1 MSGQFI
7 KFTLSTLACAAL
19 MACGG
24 GGGGGNSAGNGGETS
39 KSVQVNGVAA
49 KGLLANAQVEV
60 FALEATGPAAT
71 ALAKGKTD
79 ANGKFTL
86 NITATTASLLVV
98 VTAIDGT
105 TMLDETQIENGKYKA
120 VAVTPGLKLRSFVK
134 DASSGTITS
143 SVNPFTDAA
152 VAAAEGW
159 AKNNDGKWTSASINA
174 AMALASA
181 LVNNKANPFEAQ
193 PTNLDGASAATA
205 ASTHLMVALSGFMQ
219 AAQSCQSAS
228 GASAIDCQLESLRT
242 LAANAIELTPQGT
255 AVISNPEAFADYIVA
270 QYAAAAELNSKQES
284 PLQSL
289 AQPVDKQAILD
300 LISNINATPG
310 GSKDFETF
318 LDNLREAFLS
328 VEKTIRG
335 AEDTLNQRYANFSND
350 ATTSVLDGI
359 SALDSSCSIGSTGFH
374 CRPGSGWTPQNDGS
388 VKFFSNWPIG
398 PQQTQTISVT
408 AKSTYANGSGTISYK
423 GSIKVNDVVTSETD
437 LSLDVSGIAPPTA
450 GSTDWVQISEAV
462 ATKLNGTYSAYSA
475 GTKATLTLENMALS
489 ASRIDKTPDPRTWA
503 ISGGATV
510 SSSYGDTFTGKLSV
524 NGKTKMLPGTQRN
537 VASIESLKAQ
547 LNAVVKDSSSATASL
562 SLNGSYLPTAYTGS
576 GFDAYSVESS
586 LKINDG
592 DVVGL
597 NISRIAA
604 NAVNARINAG
614 AGNNA
619 VNFSATA
626 NKTTGTYCFNADALH
641 RLCTD
646 TIQIQ
651 SADSRYTASV
661 NAATKRGDILHNGE
675 KVGEI
680 TGSGVQVNGKEYS
693 FY

>member
-19 MACGG
+19 IACGG
-24 GGGGGNSAGNGGETS
+24 GGGSGNSAGNGSETS
-39 KSVQVNGVAA
+39 KTVQVNGVAA

-86 NITATTASLLVV
+86 NIPATTSSLLVV

-105 TMLDETQIENGKYKA
+105 TMLDETQVENGKYKA

-181 LVNNKANPFEAQ
+181 LVSNKANPFEAQ
-193 PTNLDGASAATA
+193 PTNLDGATTAAA

-242 LAANAIELTPQGT
+242 LAANAIALTPQGT

-289 AQPVDKQAILD
+289 AQPVGKQAILD
-300 LISNINATPG
+300 LISNINETPS

-335 AEDTLNQRYANFSND
+335 AEDTLNQRYAYFSNE
-350 ATTSVLDGI
+350 AYGTVLDDI
-359 SALDSSCSIGSTGFH
+359 SYLDGACLIGTAGFQCSPSSDWRS
-374 CRPGSGWTPQNDGS
+374 QADGS
-388 VKFFSNWPIG
+388 VKLSYEWNT
-398 PQQTQTISVT
+398 PQGLQAASIT
-408 AKSTYANGSGTISYK
+408 AHSTYANGSGVITYK
-423 GSIKVNDVVTSETD
+423 GAITVNGAVASETD
-437 LSLDVSGIAPPTA
+437 LTLNVSGIAPPA
-450 GSTDWVQISEAV
+450 LGAEDWVKISDAV
-462 ATKLNGTYSAYSA
+462 NTKLSGTFSKYSA
-475 GTKATLTLENMALS
+475 GEKATLEFQDIAVS

-503 ISGGATV
+503 LNGGV
-510 SSSYGDTFTGKLSV
+510 KLSSTYGDTFTGNV
-524 NGKTKMLPGTQRN
+524 NVSGKTKMLPGTQRN
-537 VASIESLKAQ
+537 VATIESLKA
-547 LNAVVKDSSSATASL
+547 LLSAAVNQGGTSTASL
-562 SLNGSYLPTAYTGS
+562 SLNGSYLPDAYTS
-576 GFDAYSVESS
+576 KGFDAYSVESS

-626 NKTTGTYCFNADALH
+626 NKTTGTYCFNADALN